1 MDKRVVD
8 FNELKNKVRDKD
20 VDKFENYIYD
30 LYYSVAMGS
39 MSMSEFTKKVTQY
52 MDENNISQ
60 EKFFNLQREMLKRYG
75 IDFGDIEKQ
84 MKTMGI
90 EMPPM
95 NLETDYEKLRKNL
108 SFKDKYKGKIST
120 KNISNYFIK
129 NEFNEVEIIMENRNV
144 IIKSPGKVNLQDVEL
159 NEFLCS
165 YKKTIED
172 ATLSISICENSNVYE
187 Y

>member
-1 MDKRVVD
+1 MDDRVVD

-20 VDKFENYIYD
+20 IDKFESYIYD

-39 MSMSEFTKKVTQY
+39 MTMAEFTKKVTEY
-52 MDENNISQ
+52 MEQNNISQ

-75 IDFGDIEKQ
+75 VDFGDIENQ
-84 MKTMGI
+84 MKSMGI

-108 SFKDKYKGKIST
+108 SFQDKYKGKISV
-120 KNISNYFIK
+120 KNITVYAIK
-129 NEFNEVEIIMENRNV
+129 NSLNDVEIMLEDKNV
-144 IIKSPGKVNLQDVEL
+144 IVKSTGKVNLTDVEL

-165 YKKTIED
+165 YKKTLED
-172 ATLSISICENSNVYE
+172 DKLNVSIYENANTYE